1 MIMMKK
7 ITMAAALA
15 VAALAADA
23 QAPAT
28 AQGAV
33 HGVNK
38 ADMDMSVRPG
48 DDFYQ

>member
-1 MIMMKK
+1 MKK

-23 QAPAT
+23 QAPAA

-48 DDFYQ
+48 EDF